1 MASLKVLIV
10 DDEPLTRMDLK
21 VTFQELGVDV
31 IGEAEDG
38 KQAVDM
44 SRSLHPDL
52 VVMDVMMPRM
62 DGLEA
67 ARVIRHEQLAPVMLL
82 TGYADE
88 DMLARADA
96 AGVFAYVRKPFRK
109 DDLLPAMAIALGRH
123 REQRVLEL
131 EIDALKEK
139 MEARKIVGRA
149 KALLMERYNLTEREA
164 FHRIQSKSQMLQKP
178 AHEIAKAIITASELA
193 V

>member
-1 MASLKVLIV
+1 MESLKVLIA
-10 DDEPLTRMDLK
+10 DDEPLTRLDLR
-21 VTFQELGVDV
+21 VSLQELGVDV

-38 KQAVDM
+38 KQAVEL

-52 VVMDVMMPRM
+52 VIMDVMMPQM

-67 ARVIRHEQLAPVMLL
+67 ARVLREQRLAPVMLL
-82 TGYADE
+82 TGYADDE
-88 DMLARADA
+88 MVARADA
-96 AGVFAYVRKPFRK
+96 AGVMAYVRKPFRK
-109 DDLLPAMAIALGRH
+109 DELLPSIAIAMGRH
-123 REQRVLEL
+123 RERRILEQ

-164 FHRIQSKSQMLQKP
+164 FYRIQTKSQMLQKP
-178 AHEIAKAIITASELA
+178 AHEIAKAIIMASELG

>member
-1 MASLKVLIV
+1 MESLKVLIA
-10 DDEPLTRMDLK
+10 DDEPLTRLDLR
-21 VTFQELGVDV
+21 VSLQELGVDV

-38 KQAVDM
+38 RQAVEL

-52 VVMDVMMPRM
+52 VIMDVMMPQM

-67 ARVIRHEQLAPVMLL
+67 ARVLREQRLAPVMLL
-82 TGYADE
+82 TGYADDE
-88 DMLARADA
+88 MVARADA
-96 AGVFAYVRKPFRK
+96 AGVMAYVRKPFRK
-109 DDLLPAMAIALGRH
+109 DELLPSIAIAMGRH
-123 REQRVLEL
+123 RERRILEQ
-131 EIDALKEK
+131 EIDGLKEK

-164 FHRIQSKSQMLQKP
+164 FYRIQTKSQMLQKP
-178 AHEIAKAIITASELA
+178 AHEIAKAIIMASELG

>member
-1 MASLKVLIV
+1 MESLKVLIA
-10 DDEPLTRMDLK
+10 DDEPLTRLDLR
-21 VTFQELGVDV
+21 VSLQELGVDV

-38 KQAVDM
+38 RQAVEL

-52 VVMDVMMPRM
+52 VIMDVMMPQM

-67 ARVIRHEQLAPVMLL
+67 ARVLREQRLAPVMLL
-82 TGYADE
+82 TGYADDE
-88 DMLARADA
+88 MVARADA
-96 AGVFAYVRKPFRK
+96 AGVMAYVRKPFRK
-109 DDLLPAMAIALGRH
+109 EELLPSIAIAMGRH
-123 REQRVLEL
+123 RERRILEQ

-164 FHRIQSKSQMLQKP
+164 FYRIQTKSQMLQKP
-178 AHEIAKAIITASELA
+178 AHEIAKAIIMASELG